1 MGADL
6 VKQRSAKAIAM
17 PARTG
22 LNDLVKVDPMI
33 GAELAGYRIESL
45 LGRGG
50 MSVVYLAEQ
59 VRLGRKVALKVLSP
73 ELAEDADFRDRFQH
87 ESRLAASLDHPHV
100 VPIHEAGEA
109 DGTLF
114 IAMRYIPGATLE
126 HLVQSEGPL
135 EPQRAV
141 AVLAQVADALDVAHE
156 EGLVH
161 RDVKPGNILLA
172 KDRGGWEHAY
182 LADFGLT
189 KRRSSIA
196 GRTKTGQFIGS
207 IDYASPE
214 QIEGKPPLDGR
225 SDQYSLACVL
235 YYCLTGHRPFERDSE
250 VAVLYAHLKD
260 RAPRPSSVRS
270 EVPAELDRAVGRA
283 MSKAPGDRYRLC
295 SELLASAVPSVA
307 PAPSRRS
314 RTLLAAAA
322 LAMVALV
329 AVAIAFVW
337 ARSGE
342 EGVRRSEART
352 PAPTPVRRGIVR
364 IDLASRELVATVPL
378 EQPTWIDS
386 TEDLIWALSPLDKL
400 AKLRPG
406 TNSVIGEIRL
416 QPFFNPQTPFASGQ
430 SPDVVASDNAVW
442 VVGRRLKPNFQVGRD
457 DPLLSGIVTLSR
469 VNPTTNTARNK
480 ILEGHADAA
489 GLALGE
495 GDLWTL
501 DRDAGE
507 LLRLDSRTLEVVAS
521 IRVDATSRG
530 PSSLAA
536 GEGFVWATNAT
547 LGTVTKVDSRTNTV
561 VATIPVEGAQ
571 EVATGEGAVWVT
583 TNRGTVVAIGPG
595 DSVLDEVRIG
605 PPSRSETFHTGA
617 MCCHAG
623 AGILVTEDSV
633 WVVSTGDGRLVEI
646 DPVNY
651 EVKSRIPI
659 HGNPQDITAAA
670 GSLWVSV
677 R

>member
-1 MGADL
+1 M
-6 VKQRSAKAIAM
+6 V
-17 PARTG
+17 
-22 LNDLVKVDPMI
+22 
-33 GAELAGYRIESL
+33 GAELAGYRIESV

-59 VRLGRKVALKVLSP
+59 VALGRKVALKLLSP
-73 ELAEDADFRDRFQH
+73 ELAEDPDFRDRFEH

-100 VPIHEAGEA
+100 IPIYEAREA
-109 DGTLF
+109 DGVLF
-114 IAMRYIPGATLE
+114 IAMRHVSGPTLQ
-126 HLVQSEGPL
+126 HAVQTDGPL
-135 EPQRAV
+135 EPQRA
-141 AVLAQVADALDVAHE
+141 AAILAQIADALDAAHE

-172 KDRGGWEHAY
+172 VDRRGRDHAY

-189 KRRSSIA
+189 KRRSSVA
-196 GRTKTGQFIGS
+196 GKTKTGQFIGS

-214 QIEGKPPLDGR
+214 QIEGKPLDGR

-260 RAPRPSSVRS
+260 RAPRPSALQSK
-270 EVPAELDRAVGRA
+270 VPAELDRAVGKA

-295 SELLASAVPSVA
+295 SELLASAAPSVA

-314 RTLLAAAA
+314 RGLLAAAA
-322 LAMVALV
+322 FVVVALIAAVALV
-329 AVAIAFVW
+329 W
-337 ARSGE
+337 ARGRE
-342 EGVRRSEART
+342 DDTARSEAGA
-352 PAPTPVRRGIVR
+352 PASAPVRRGIVR
-364 IDLASRELVATVPL
+364 IDLSSREPVATVPL

-386 TEDLIWALSPLDKL
+386 TEDLVWALSPPDTL

-406 TNSVIGEIRL
+406 TNSVIAQIRL
-416 QPFFNPQTPFASGQ
+416 QPFFNRHTIFAQGQ
-430 SPDVVASDNAVW
+430 APDVVASDNAVW
-442 VVGRRLKPNFQVGRD
+442 VVGRRLKPNFQTGD
-457 DPLLSGIVTLSR
+457 DPLLSGRASLSR
-469 VNPTTNTARNK
+469 VDPATNTARGTIIK
-480 ILEGHADAA
+480 AHGDAA

-495 GDLWTL
+495 GGLWTL

-507 LLRLDSRTLEVVAS
+507 LLRLDSRTLEVDAS
-521 IRVDATSRG
+521 IHVEATARG
-530 PSSLAA
+530 PSSVAV

-547 LGTVTKVDSRTNTV
+547 LGTVTKVDPETNAV
-561 VATIPVEGAQ
+561 VATIPVDGAQ

-605 PPSRSETFHTGA
+605 PPSRSETFHTSA

-623 AGILVTEDSV
+623 AGILVTEGSV
-633 WVVSTGDGRLVEI
+633 WVVSTGDDKLVEI
-646 DPVNY
+646 DPVTY

-659 HGNPQDITAAA
+659 HGNPQDVTAAA